1 MARGISL
8 NDEMIIAPRLRK
20 DQREKIRTI
29 TKTNG
34 KFPIVAE
41 GLVRD
46 FLKGNT
52 NAKVLLDNETE
63 PTCLKV
69 TIYDEAEKVATLY
82 EFRFEDYVRIES
94 PTLD

>member
-52 NAKVLLDNETE
+52 NSKVLLDDDL
-63 PTCLKV
+63 TCLKV
-69 TIYDEAEKVATLY
+69 TVYDEAEKVATLY
-82 EFRFEDYVRIES
+82 EFRFEDYVRLES

>member
-20 DQREKIRTI
+20 DQREKIRTL

-52 NAKVLLDNETE
+52 NAKVLLDDDQ
-63 PTCLKV
+63 TCLKV
-69 TIYDEAEKVATLY
+69 TVYDEAEKVATLY
-82 EFRFEDYVRIES
+82 EFRFEDYVRLES